1 MTAQGTGKLHKK
13 WKNVQTRKRI
23 SILLIL
29 FRIFLK
35 LLSGKTLIFTVK
47 IMKDEQNLLFTV
59 CGSFADSFLIE
70 ETNRKETSCKC
81 RRIINVRYRR
91 I

>member
-1 MTAQGTGKLHKK
+1 MTAQRTGKLHKK

-47 IMKDEQNLLFTV
+47 IMKDEQNLLFTIFK
-59 CGSFADSFLIE
+59 SFADSFLIE

-81 RRIINVRYRR
+81 RRIINVRCRR

>member
-1 MTAQGTGKLHKK
+1 MTAQRTGKLHKK

-35 LLSGKTLIFTVK
+35 LLSSKTLIFTVK
-47 IMKDEQNLLFTV
+47 IMKDEQNFHNYLLYLRVLQAAF
-59 CGSFADSFLIE
+59 
-70 ETNRKETSCKC
+70 
-81 RRIINVRYRR
+81 
-91 I
+91 

>member
-1 MTAQGTGKLHKK
+1 MTAQRTGKLHKK

-35 LLSGKTLIFTVK
+35 QLSSKTLIFTVK
-47 IMKDEQNLLFTV
+47 IMKDEQNFHNYLLYLRVLQAAF
-59 CGSFADSFLIE
+59 
-70 ETNRKETSCKC
+70 
-81 RRIINVRYRR
+81 
-91 I
+91 

>member
-1 MTAQGTGKLHKK
+1 MTAQRTGKLHKK
-13 WKNVQTRKRI
+13 WKTVQTRKRI

-35 LLSGKTLIFTVK
+35 LLKTLIFTVK
-47 IMKDEQNLLFTV
+47 IMKDEQNLLFIIFK
-59 CGSFADSFLIE
+59 SFADSFLIE

-81 RRIINVRYRR
+81 RRIINVMYRR

>member
-1 MTAQGTGKLHKK
+1 MTAQRTGKLHKK

-35 LLSGKTLIFTVK
+35 LLSSKTLIFTVK
-47 IMKDEQNLLFTV
+47 IMKDEQNLLFIIFK
-59 CGSFADSFLIE
+59 SFADSFLIE

-81 RRIINVRYRR
+81 RRIINVLYRR

>member
-1 MTAQGTGKLHKK
+1 MTARRTGKLHKK
-13 WKNVQTRKRI
+13 WKTVQTRKRI
-23 SILLIL
+23 GILLIL

-35 LLSGKTLIFTVK
+35 LLSSKTLIFTVK
-47 IMKDEQNLLFTV
+47 IMKDEQNLLFTIFK
-59 CGSFADSFLIE
+59 SFADSFLIE

>member
-1 MTAQGTGKLHKK
+1 MTARRTGKLHKK
-13 WKNVQTRKRI
+13 WKTVQTRKRI
-23 SILLIL
+23 GILLIL

-35 LLSGKTLIFTVK
+35 LLSSKTLIFTVK
-47 IMKDEQNLLFTV
+47 IMKDEQNLLFIIFK
-59 CGSFADSFLIE
+59 SFADSFLIE

-81 RRIINVRYRR
+81 RRIINVLYRR

>member
-1 MTAQGTGKLHKK
+1 MTAQRTRKLHKK

-35 LLSGKTLIFTVK
+35 LLSSKTLIFTVK
-47 IMKDEQNLLFTV
+47 IMKDEQNFHNYLLYLRVLQAVF
-59 CGSFADSFLIE
+59 
-70 ETNRKETSCKC
+70 
-81 RRIINVRYRR
+81 
-91 I
+91 

>member
-1 MTAQGTGKLHKK
+1 MTAQRTGKLHKK
-13 WKNVQTRKRI
+13 WKTVQTRKRI

-35 LLSGKTLIFTVK
+35 LLSSKTLIFTVK
-47 IMKDEQNLLFTV
+47 IMKDEQNLLFIIFK
-59 CGSFADSFLIE
+59 SFADSFLIE
-70 ETNRKETSCKC
+70 ETNRKETNCKC
-81 RRIINVRYRR
+81 RRIINVQCRR

>member
-1 MTAQGTGKLHKK
+1 MTAQRTGKLHKK
-13 WKNVQTRKRI
+13 WKTVQTRKRI

-35 LLSGKTLIFTVK
+35 LLSSKTLIFTVK

-59 CGSFADSFLIE
+59 FKSFASSFLTE
-70 ETNRKETSCKC
+70 RKQT
-81 RRIINVRYRR
+81 INAGE
-91 I
+91 

>member
-1 MTAQGTGKLHKK
+1 MTAQRTGKLHKK

-35 LLSGKTLIFTVK
+35 LLSSKTLIFTVK
-47 IMKDEQNLLFTV
+47 IMKDEQNLLF
-59 CGSFADSFLIE
+59 
-70 ETNRKETSCKC
+70 
-81 RRIINVRYRR
+81 IIFTAFIIIDLLMMAILTGVR
-91 I
+91 

>member
-1 MTAQGTGKLHKK
+1 VTAQRTGKLHKK

-35 LLSGKTLIFTVK
+35 LLSSKTLIFTVK
-47 IMKDEQNLLFTV
+47 IMKDEQNLLFIIFK
-59 CGSFADSFLIE
+59 SFADSFLIE

-81 RRIINVRYRR
+81 RRIINVLYRR

>member
-1 MTAQGTGKLHKK
+1 M
-13 WKNVQTRKRI
+13 
-23 SILLIL
+23 LIL

-35 LLSGKTLIFTVK
+35 LLSSKTLIFTVK
-47 IMKDEQNLLFTV
+47 IMKDEQNLLFIIFK
-59 CGSFADSFLIE
+59 SFADSFLIE

-81 RRIINVRYRR
+81 RRIINVLYRR

>member
-1 MTAQGTGKLHKK
+1 VTAQRTGKLHKK

-35 LLSGKTLIFTVK
+35 LLSSKTLIFTVK
-47 IMKDEQNLLFTV
+47 IMKDEQNFHNYLLYLRVLQAAF
-59 CGSFADSFLIE
+59 
-70 ETNRKETSCKC
+70 
-81 RRIINVRYRR
+81 
-91 I
+91 

>member
-1 MTAQGTGKLHKK
+1 MTARRTGKLHKK

-35 LLSGKTLIFTVK
+35 LLSSKTLIFTVK
-47 IMKDEQNLLFTV
+47 IMKDEQNFHNYLLYLRVLQTAF
-59 CGSFADSFLIE
+59 
-70 ETNRKETSCKC
+70 
-81 RRIINVRYRR
+81 
-91 I
+91 

>member
-1 MTAQGTGKLHKK
+1 MTAQRTGKLHKK

-35 LLSGKTLIFTVK
+35 RLSSKTLIFTVK
-47 IMKDEQNLLFTV
+47 IMKDEQNLLFIIFK
-59 CGSFADSFLIE
+59 SFADSFLIE

-81 RRIINVRYRR
+81 RRIINVLYRR